1 MLLAV
6 DVGNTNIT
14 LGLFEDEELRATW
27 RLTTHPLRTADEYGV
42 LLRQLFEARGLDAT
56 AVMHAVVCSVVP
68 PLEEVFEE
76 VVQRYWRIKPLIVAT
91 GIKTGVRIRVDNPRE
106 VGADRVANT
115 VAGFRLYGGPL
126 IVVDFGTATTFD
138 VITQEGDYIGGAIAP
153 GLGIAA
159 DALFTHAAKLFRVE
173 IVRPRQAIGH
183 NTVAT
188 LQSGLFYGYVGLVE
202 GLIKRLQ
209 AEMEGP
215 AKVVATGGL
224 ADSLAREITA
234 IDLVNPDLTLIG
246 LRLLHELNQPDS
258 A

>member
-115 VAGFRLYGGPL
+115 VAGFRLYG
-126 IVVDFGTATTFD
+126 D

-183 NTVAT
+183 NTVST

>member
-1 MLLAV
+1 LAAQ
-6 DVGNTNIT
+6 DISASD
-14 LGLFEDEELRATW
+14 L
-27 RLTTHPLRTADEYGV
+27 
-42 LLRQLFEARGLDAT
+42 Q
-56 AVMHAVVCSVVP
+56 HAVICSVVP
-68 PLEEVFEE
+68 PLEEIFEE
-76 VVQRYWRIKPLIVAT
+76 VVRRYWHIKPLTVAT
-91 GIKTGVRIRVDNPRE
+91 GIKTGVRVRVDNPRE

-115 VAGFRLYGGPL
+115 VAGYRVYGGPL

-183 NTVAT
+183 NTVST

-209 AEMEGP
+209 AEIEVP

-234 IDLVNPDLTLIG
+234 IDVVNPDLTLIG
-246 LRLLHELNQPDS
+246 LRILHEMNQPG